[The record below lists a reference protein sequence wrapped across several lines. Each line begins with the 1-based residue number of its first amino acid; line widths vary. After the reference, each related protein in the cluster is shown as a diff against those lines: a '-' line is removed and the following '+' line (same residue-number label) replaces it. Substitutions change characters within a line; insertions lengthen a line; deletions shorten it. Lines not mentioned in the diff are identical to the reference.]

1 MAGQALLYCR
11 ISADPEG
18 RAVGV
23 ERQEK
28 DCRELAERLGL
39 AVAGVYIDNDVSA
52 STNSSKPRPKYAQMI
67 ERVRAGDIAAVLAYS
82 NSRLTRRPLELEDV
96 LQLHKDTGVRIATV
110 VSGEDNL
117 ATADGRMVARFK
129 AVADAAEAERTAE
142 RVRRAKRANVEKG
155 TYRGGPR
162 PLGYEPDGVTIRPD
176 EAEALRDAAEA
187 VLEGVSLARIA
198 REWERRSI
206 VSTRSGRTIPPVEVG
221 RYLKRARNAG
231 LLDHKGSLSPAVWPA
246 IIDRE
251 TWEAVSAVLADPAR
265 RTNQTNSRPRWL
277 LTGIAIC
284 GVCGQTVSH
293 GVQRGQP
300 NYRCKG
306 RACTIRRQDY
316 ADQIVHGVVVERLRR
331 PDVADLLPAMDPGA
345 VREAAELRRNVRALE
360 ARLDALAAD
369 TSLSERML
377 AKRAQVLERELDEAT
392 TRLDVL
398 NSTAAAAEPLAT
410 MLTSQDPAA
419 AYLAAD
425 LDIQRGI
432 VELLMIVTFL
442 PGKKGRP
449 KGWKPGDPYF
459 DPESVRIDW
468 KGAHAHGG

>member
-1 MAGQALLYCR
+1 MAGQALIYCR

-18 RAVGV
+18 RAIGV

-39 AVAGVYIDNDVSA
+39 TVAGVYVENDVSA
-52 STNSSKPRPKYAQMI
+52 STNSTKARPKYA
-67 ERVRAGDIAAVLAYS
+67 ELVARVRAGGVAAVLAYS

-96 LQLHKDTGVRIATV
+96 LELHKDTGVRVATV

-162 PLGYEPDGVTIRPD
+162 PLGYESDGVTLRPD
-176 EAEALRDAAEA
+176 EAEAIRFAARA
-187 VLEGVSLARIA
+187 VLEGVSLGRIA
-198 REWERRSI
+198 EEWEARGI
-206 VSTRSGRTIPPVEVG
+206 VSTRTGRKIPPGEVG
-221 RYLKRARNAG
+221 RYLRRARNAG
-231 LLDHKGSLSPAVWPA
+231 LLDHKGTLSAAVWPA
-246 IIDRE
+246 ILDRD
-251 TWEAVSAVLADPAR
+251 TWEAVCAVLADPAR
-265 RTNQTNSRPRWL
+265 RTNPTDSRPRWL
-277 LTGIAIC
+277 LTGIATC

-293 GVQRGQP
+293 GVTRGQP

-306 RACTIRRQDY
+306 RACTTRRQDY
-316 ADQIVHGVVVERLRR
+316 ADQIVHDVISERLRR
-331 PDVADLLPAMDPGA
+331 PDVADLLRVADPAAMA
-345 VREAAELRRNVRALE
+345 EAADLRRDIRALE
-360 ARLDALAAD
+360 ARLDALASD
-369 TSLSERML
+369 TALSERML
-377 AKRAQVLERELDEAT
+377 AKRAEALEAELDAAT
-392 TRLDVL
+392 ARLDTL
-398 NSTAAAAEPLAT
+398 NASTATPGPLSGVLA
-410 MLTSQDPAA
+410 SRDPAQ

-425 LDIQRGI
+425 LMTQRA
-432 VELLMIVTFL
+432 VVDTLARVTFL

-449 KGWKPGDPYF
+449 KGWTPGAAYF

-468 KGAHAHGG
+468 RGLA

>member
-1 MAGQALLYCR
+1 MTGQALIYCR

-28 DCRELAERLGL
+28 DCRELADRHGFT
-39 AVAGVYIDNDVSA
+39 VAGVYVDNDVSA
-52 STNSSKPRPKYAQMI
+52 STNSTKPRPKYA
-67 ERVRAGDIAAVLAYS
+67 ELVARVKSGDIAAVLAYS

-96 LQLHKDTGVRIATV
+96 LELHRNTGVRVATV

-162 PLGYEPDGVTIRPD
+162 PLGYEADGVTIRAH
-176 EAEALRDAAEA
+176 EARAIREAAQA
-187 VLEGVSLARIA
+187 VLEGMSLGRIA
-198 REWERRSI
+198 ADWEKRGI
-206 VSTRSGRTIPPVEVG
+206 VSTRSRRAIPPVEVG

-231 LLDHKGSLSPAVWPA
+231 LLDHKGALSPAVWPA

-251 TWEAVSAVLADPAR
+251 TWEAVCAVLADPAR

-277 LTGIAIC
+277 LTGIAVC

-293 GVQRGQP
+293 GVTRGQP

-316 ADQIVHGVVVERLRR
+316 TDQVLNGIVVERLSR
-331 PDVADLLPAMDPGA
+331 PDAVTLLHTVNP
-345 VREAAELRRNVRALE
+345 EALEEAEGLRGKVRALS

-377 AKRAQVLERELDEAT
+377 AKRAEVLEAELDAASS
-392 TRLDVL
+392 RLDALVS
-398 NSTAAAAEPLAT
+398 STSTAEPLEK
-410 MLTSQDPAA
+410 MLTTRDPAA
-419 AYLAAD
+419 AYVSAD
-425 LDIQRGI
+425 LETQRA
-432 VELLMIVTFL
+432 VVDLLMKVTFL

-449 KGWKPGDPYF
+449 SGWKPGDPYF
-459 DPESVRIDW
+459 DPESIQIAW
-468 KGAHAHGG
+468 KSDSESR